1 MGSLRD
7 HVDLA
12 GGLRSGLSDEPPWWA
27 RGAIGAFAAVVALV
41 IVLSA
46 VLGVGGGQ
54 PAGPPGAAVAPGAG
68 LAGGPAGGAG
78 PATAPGP
85 AASDPAL
92 DAGGPGATGTSGG
105 TGGAAATG
113 PVDPRSSAGAGEAP
127 DDTAG
132 PTAGTVALA
141 DRDGTFRQVPR
152 AAVDV
157 ARRHGAGLL
166 DLPAGEVRHH
176 LVAADGARVEFAV
189 SSLDGDREVH
199 VVVTLVDG
207 AWRVT

>member
-12 GGLRSGLSDEPPWWA
+12 GGLRSGLNDEPPWWA

-46 VLGVGGGQ
+46 VVGVGGGQ
-54 PAGPPGAAVAPGAG
+54 PAGPPGAPVAPGAG
-68 LAGGPAGGAG
+68 PAGRPSDGAG
-78 PATAPGP
+78 ASTTPGP
-85 AASDPAL
+85 AASDPT
-92 DAGGPGATGTSGG
+92 AT
-105 TGGAAATG
+105 
-113 PVDPRSSAGAGEAP
+113 
-127 DDTAG
+127 
-132 PTAGTVALA
+132 GTVALA

-157 ARRHGAGLL
+157 ARWHGAGLL
-166 DLPAGEVRHH
+166 GMRADEVRHH
-176 LVAADGARVEFAV
+176 LVGADDARVELAV
-189 SSLDGDREVH
+189 SSLDGDREVR

-207 AWRVT
+207 TWRAT